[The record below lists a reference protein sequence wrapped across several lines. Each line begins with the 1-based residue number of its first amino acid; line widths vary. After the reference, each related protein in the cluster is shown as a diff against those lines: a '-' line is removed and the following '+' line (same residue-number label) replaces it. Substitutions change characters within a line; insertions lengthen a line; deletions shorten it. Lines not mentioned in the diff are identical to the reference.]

1 MIMLNVK
8 TEYSLLTSLIKVDD
22 LVAFALKNNLNSLAI
37 CDDNLSYVME
47 FYHKC
52 KDKNIKPV
60 IGLDVQLED
69 SDISLFAENYQG
81 YLNLVKL
88 TTINSSRK
96 VNVDDLNNYA
106 DNLVCIVPFNNKHYN
121 DLNKIYKHIYQGY
134 SSLEERKLLK
144 GDNLVYFNP
153 IYYLESNDASYYPYL
168 LAIKDGKLVKE
179 IEIDNLNHAYTNSI
193 DKDENNNEDIINLCN
208 FELKTSKDTLPLY
221 PCPEGL
227 DSYKYL
233 RRLCKEGL
241 KRIFGSKVNK
251 KYIERLE
258 YELDVINKMGY
269 SNYFLV
275 VQDYVKY
282 AKDHDILVGPG
293 RGSAAGS
300 LVAYLLNIT
309 SVDPIKYDLLFE
321 RFLNPE
327 RISMPDIDVD
337 FQDNR
342 REEIVDYCVKKYG
355 NTKVAGIITFGT
367 LASKQVVRDTGRSL
381 GIDLKI
387 IDHMCSMMDAKA
399 TLRDNLNNKN
409 LKEYVEQDPDLT
421 KLYKIALKLEGL
433 KRHKSIH
440 PAGIVMSRYELDTLV
455 PLTLN
460 HDDFYVIAY
469 TYDYLEELGL
479 LKMDFL
485 ALRNLTLISDTINN
499 LKKDGVE
506 LNFDTIPNDDKD
518 AIKIFYDVNTLGVF
532 QFESSGMMN
541 FLRKLHPTSFEDIAS
556 AIAMFRPGPMNNIDT
571 FIGRKQGKIKID
583 YYDESLKPVLENTYG
598 LMIYQE
604 QVMQVAHIMAG
615 YSLGEADVLRK
626 AISKKKMDVLAS
638 EETKFTERALAR
650 GYSKEIV
657 DKVYKDILKFAG
669 YGFNRAHSVVYSVI
683 AYRMAYL
690 KSHYPKHF
698 MASLLTMV
706 IGSEIKTKEYIYE
719 CKLNNITILKPD
731 INLSTDNYLVE
742 EDGIRYPLYNIKG
755 VGIASIEAILKER
768 QKGRYQ
774 DIYDFMGRAY
784 GDAVNNKVMESLI
797 DAGVFNEFGLNKSTL
812 HKNLDL
818 LVNYASLIKDLNPDY
833 VDKPVLEIVPEY
845 TNSELMQRELAVYGF
860 YLSNHPITEY
870 HLKYPKAITIKDIP
884 NNFNRNIE
892 ILLYVDSI
900 KEIETKKKDKM
911 AFINGSDELNTSE
924 VVMFPSVYEKN
935 KNITNGDIILV
946 NGKIEKRFDKYQ
958 VVANEIHK
966 IN

>member
-1 MIMLNVK
+1 MDYVALNVK
-8 TEYSLLTSLIKVDD
+8 TEYTLLTSLIKIND
-22 LVAFALKNNLNSLAI
+22 LVSFASNHNINTLVI

-47 FYHKC
+47 FYHAC
-52 KDKNIKPV
+52 HDHNIKPIV
-60 IGLDVQLED
+60 GLEVHLDDYNLN
-69 SDISLFAENYQG
+69 LYAENQDG

-88 TTINSSRK
+88 ATINSTRK
-96 VNVDDLNNYA
+96 LNSKDLETYVDDL
-106 DNLVCIVPFNNKHYN
+106 VCVVPYQSNKHYN
-121 DLNKIYKHIYQGY
+121 ELNKLYKHIYQGY
-134 SSLEERKLLK
+134 STLEERNLLD

-153 IYYLESNDASYYPYL
+153 VYYLENNDAGYYPYL
-168 LAIKDGKLVKE
+168 LAIKDGKEVNE
-179 IEIDNLNHAYTNSI
+179 VVMDNLNHSYLNHMMDDI
-193 DKDENNNEDIINLCN
+193 KNNQEIINLCS
-208 FELKTSKDTLPLY
+208 FELVTYKDTLPIY
-221 PCPEGL
+221 PCPDNL

-241 KRIFGSKVNK
+241 KRIFGTKVNK

-275 VQDYVKY
+275 VQDYVNY
-282 AKDHDILVGPG
+282 AKNNDILVGPG

-342 REEIVDYCVKKYG
+342 REEIVDYCVNKYG

-367 LASKQVVRDTGRSL
+367 LASKQAVRDIGRSL
-381 GIDLKI
+381 GVDLKT

-399 TLRDNLNNKN
+399 SLKDNLNNKE
-409 LKEYVEQDPDLT
+409 LKEYVENDPDLT
-421 KLYKIALKLEGL
+421 KLYKIAFKLEGL

-440 PAGIVMSRYELDTLV
+440 PAGIVMSHYDLDNLV

-460 HDDFYVIAY
+460 HDNFYVIAY
-469 TYDYLEELGL
+469 TYNYLEELGL

-499 LKKDGVE
+499 LKKDGVSI
-506 LNFDTIPNDDKD
+506 NFDTIPNDDPK

-556 AIAMFRPGPMNNIDT
+556 AIALFRPGPMQNIDT
-571 FIGRKQGKIKID
+571 FIKRKAGKEKID
-583 YYDESLKPVLENTYG
+583 YYDNSLEPVLKSTYG

-626 AISKKKMDVLAS
+626 AISKKKMDMLAS

-650 GYSKEIV
+650 GYSKDII
-657 DKVYKDILKFAG
+657 DRVYKDILKFAG

-690 KSHYPKHF
+690 KAYYPNYF
-698 MASLLTMV
+698 MSSLLTMV

-719 CKLNNITILKPD
+719 CKLNTINILKPD
-731 INLSTDNYLVE
+731 INLSSDKYIVE
-742 EDGIRYPLYNIKG
+742 DGGIRYPLYNIKG
-755 VGIASIEAILKER
+755 VGIASIEAIIKER
-768 QKGRYQ
+768 QKGRYK
-774 DIYDFMGRAY
+774 DIYDFMGRIM
-784 GDAVNNKVMESLI
+784 VIM
-797 DAGVFNEFGLNKSTL
+797 
-812 HKNLDL
+812 
-818 LVNYASLIKDLNPDY
+818 LIKKLW
-833 VDKPVLEIVPEY
+833 KL
-845 TNSELMQRELAVYGF
+845 
-860 YLSNHPITEY
+860 
-870 HLKYPKAITIKDIP
+870 
-884 NNFNRNIE
+884 
-892 ILLYVDSI
+892 
-900 KEIETKKKDKM
+900 
-911 AFINGSDELNTSE
+911 
-924 VVMFPSVYEKN
+924 
-935 KNITNGDIILV
+935 
-946 NGKIEKRFDKYQ
+946 
-958 VVANEIHK
+958 
-966 IN
+966 